1 MKLPATARGLRFDQ
15 AIHEVFVSDGRD
27 VSVRELRRAIREG
40 SIHIDGRRREPGD
53 RAKGGEAIELGEF
66 TPRQEAAVAAEPAL
80 ASRVAVLFE
89 DARLLAL
96 SKPSGMPTAPLRPGE
111 RGTLLGVAIAR
122 CAEIAA
128 AGPPLEGGLVHR
140 LDVGTSGVVVFAKDL
155 ATRAEL
161 RDAFSRGAIEK
172 RYLALA
178 FDPSSR
184 VVGGVIDGWIG
195 PGPSKDRVRVVA
207 PETEGAL
214 PARTEVR
221 VRERLPHG
229 LVWIEARAVTGRRHQ
244 IRAHLA
250 SLGAPIIGDP
260 IYGPDLPRS
269 ASVVTRLALHASV
282 VVLPGGPSI
291 TADVDGEL
299 RDVLEG
305 LRRS

>member
-1 MKLPATARGLRFDQ
+1 M
-15 AIHEVFVSDGRD
+15 
-27 VSVRELRRAIREG
+27 SVRELRRAIREG
-40 SIHIDGRRREPGD
+40 SIRIDGRRREPGD
-53 RAKGGEAIELGEF
+53 RAKGGEGIELIEF
-66 TPRQEAAVAAEPAL
+66 TPRQEAAVAPEPAL
-80 ASRVAVLFE
+80 APRVTVLFDDE
-89 DARLLAL
+89 HLLAL

-122 CAEIAA
+122 SAEIGG

-140 LDVGTSGVVVFAKDL
+140 LDVGTSGIVVFAKDL
-155 ATRAEL
+155 ATRAAL

-178 FDPSSR
+178 YDPTSR

-207 PETEGAL
+207 AETEGAL

-221 VRERLPHG
+221 VRERFAHG

-250 SLGAPIIGDP
+250 SAGAPIIGDP

-269 ASVVTRLALHASV
+269 ASVVPRLALHASH

-291 TADVDGEL
+291 TADVEGEL
-299 RDVLEG
+299 REVLES
-305 LRRS
+305 LRRA